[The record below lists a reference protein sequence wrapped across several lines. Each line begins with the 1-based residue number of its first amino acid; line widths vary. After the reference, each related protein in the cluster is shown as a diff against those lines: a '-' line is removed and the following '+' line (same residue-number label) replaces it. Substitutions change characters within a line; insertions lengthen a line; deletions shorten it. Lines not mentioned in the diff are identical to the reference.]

1 MWLDLQKL
9 RLSKGHSL
17 FLFSDEKRC
26 LKVIYLASHLFF
38 CLRASIDCVKL
49 INEEHFVS
57 GSQDGY
63 VALLITLPS
72 NKQFGYVITA
82 ATQSVTCLLLQ
93 FLEHLAVPGGT
104 LGSTRWNAWQYQVW
118 RSWQFV
124 DSERCPLQWELQWI
138 CLTTL
143 QLGTCG
149 NAYSRNHI
157 RVGPRMNLTGLLAA
171 FPVEDYTNL
180 SL

>member
-1 MWLDLQKL
+1 M
-9 RLSKGHSL
+9 

-26 LKVIYLASHLFF
+26 LKVIYLASHIF

-63 VALLITLPS
+63 VALLSTLPS
-72 NKQFGYVITA
+72 NKQFGCISTA

-104 LGSTRWNAWQYQVW
+104 LGSTRCGGVGN
-118 RSWQFV
+118 
-124 DSERCPLQWELQWI
+124 L
-138 CLTTL
+138 LT
-143 QLGTCG
+143 QKDAHFNENC
-149 NAYSRNHI
+149 NEY
-157 RVGPRMNLTGLLAA
+157 V
-171 FPVEDYTNL
+171 
-180 SL
+180 